1 MYYVYIEDSVDS
13 EFRSP
18 VAAELRVM
26 ELRRRG
32 FDAHKE
38 YDEGAC

>member
-1 MYYVYIEDSVDS
+1 MYVVYVDDNIDT
-13 EFRSP
+13 EFRSAM
-18 VAAELRVM
+18 AAELRVL
-26 ELRRRG
+26 ELRRQG